1 MGNPGTQR
9 NRKNVE
15 WRAIG
20 NVHTQSQRNGW
31 CTAMHAA
38 ARDTAIR
45 AARAVR
51 TVATRVRDVTGFRR
65 AAMIDGHGHAV
76 RHLPDSLRVLASR
89 RAAHGEEREQAS
101 KKKTTQKTHA
111 TQAED

>member
-9 NRKNVE
+9 DGQNIE
-15 WRAIG
+15 WRATG
-20 NVHTQSQRNGW
+20 NVHTQRQRNGW
-31 CTAMHAA
+31 RAAMHAA
-38 ARDTAIR
+38 TRDTTIR

-65 AAMIDGHGHAV
+65 AAMINGHNHAV
-76 RHLPDSLRVLASR
+76 RRLPDSLRVLASR

-101 KKKTTQKTHA
+101 KKKTT
-111 TQAED
+111 